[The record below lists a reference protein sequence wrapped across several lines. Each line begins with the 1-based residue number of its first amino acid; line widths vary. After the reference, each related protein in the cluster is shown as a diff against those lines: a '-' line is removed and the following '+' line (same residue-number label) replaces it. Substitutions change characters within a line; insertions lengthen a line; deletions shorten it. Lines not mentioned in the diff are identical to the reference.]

1 MVPRQG
7 LGDGPKLMWNTISKH
22 AQDGSANF
30 ITTHK
35 SKAYVNKISEIC
47 FNTDVGE
54 GLQMKQDWQ

>member
-1 MVPRQG
+1 VEHNFDMHV
-7 LGDGPKLMWNTISKH
+7 LHIKISKH